1 MKLTTF
7 WSDQELVSTPSELN
21 WLRVCAI
28 TRPVTVW
35 PSIIMP
41 LFEFDEE
48 LVFELLLALLFEV
61 VAWDDCLL
69 AAELF

>member
-1 MKLTTF
+1 
-7 WSDQELVSTPSELN
+7 
-21 WLRVCAI
+21 
-28 TRPVTVW
+28 
-35 PSIIMP
+35 MP

-61 VAWDDCLL
+61 VAWDDCLF